1 MDKESGVHI
10 YNGKPFSYKNNEIM
24 PFSGIGVELEIII
37 VSEVSHKEKDK
48 YHMTCKICKIY
59 ICKI

>member
-37 VSEVSHKEKDK
+37 VSEVSQKEKDK